1 MPLDLPDV
9 PESQLW
15 ETLKA
20 ALKGDPTLQSAVA
33 TWRTWEGVD
42 EDDAPPTR
50 EQMPWIRLT
59 PQPSR
64 LAYSEVEEYL
74 LTLRVVVELAT
85 AGTDA
90 NDILRLW
97 GALRA
102 ALQRSKPFMG
112 VGPNTIDQQLRL
124 AGGCFYS
131 ITDPAIFPTRPPN
144 ADPPQADFR
153 AAGAIVLATFV
164 PA

>member
-1 MPLDLPDV
+1 
-9 PESQLW
+9 
-15 ETLKA
+15 
-20 ALKGDPTLQSAVA
+20 
-33 TWRTWEGVD
+33 
-42 EDDAPPTR
+42 
-50 EQMPWIRLT
+50 MPWIRLT

-64 LAYSEVEEYL
+64 LAYQEVDQYL

-90 NDILRLW
+90 NDILKLW
-97 GALRA
+97 GALRT
-102 ALQRSKPFMG
+102 ALQRSNLFMG
-112 VGPNTIDQQLRL
+112 IGPNTVEQQIRL
-124 AGGCFYS
+124 AGGCFHS
-131 ITDPAIFPTRPPN
+131 ITDPAIFPPRPPN